1 MENKFFCTYVH
12 IGVTTASLA
21 VVFVAALA
29 NVVAGGGEG
38 CFDDS
43 V

>member
-29 NVVAGGGEG
+29 NAVAGGGEG

>member
-29 NVVAGGGEG
+29 NAVAGGEG